1 MERRKFL
8 LEQQLLWMPG
18 DEQHVHC
25 FSESLLAHGDVAG
38 EEDEEEGWCL
48 EQMGNRE
55 LLDVQ
60 ENS

>member
-1 MERRKFL
+1 M
-8 LEQQLLWMPG
+8 LEQQLLWMHG

-25 FSESLLAHGDVAG
+25 FSESLLAQGDVAG
-38 EEDEEEGWCL
+38 EEDEEEGWRL
-48 EQMGNRE
+48 EQVGNRE